1 MNKSTKLGMVP
12 IQKTQVYKEVVDR
25 IVELIDSDAYVPGD
39 RLPSERELSE
49 LLGVSRTTLRQGIKV
64 LESAGR
70 LETRVGSGTYVCSEQ
85 LPQINLQS
93 LEIDKK
99 GLSDLITAR
108 CGLELTI
115 LSTFMDEFWTEE
127 NLAKLQ
133 AHLTERDSQQK
144 ITEHKYISYK
154 YNFRFEEL
162 IAEMTGNQ
170 ILIFQQQH
178 MHALWIYYW
187 SKLGF
192 LPLINE
198 SNSVHKKIFSAIRDK
213 DKELAC
219 VYMRRHIQRDLDEL
233 FSCDEDRK

>member
-154 YNFRFEEL
+154 YNFRFDSRDD
-162 IAEMTGNQ
+162 G
-170 ILIFQQQH
+170 
-178 MHALWIYYW
+178 
-187 SKLGF
+187 K
-192 LPLINE
+192 
-198 SNSVHKKIFSAIRDK
+198 SNTDFSAAAHARVVDILLEQARIF
-213 DKELAC
+213 AS
-219 VYMRRHIQRDLDEL
+219 YQRVQ
-233 FSCDEDRK
+233 FCP